1 MRVSQLRM
9 APTARVAQRIGGQ
22 TIHSALKL
30 KWKPGTL
37 LYTLEKELQH
47 ETDEAVCLKKSAELL
62 DTFACFQNPDIVVVD
77 EIGMVS
83 FGLAYWI
90 IQYFFRRKKPV
101 LFVAMGDPN
110 QLRPV
115 KTNHNVFSVSLD
127 IPLTRM
133 DLTESIRFLPE
144 YEPII
149 KQLRYYVDT
158 NNETGLFTYICGQ
171 FPVVEQIDTT
181 ILQKCTR
188 ALAYLKSTVE
198 AYNNFYL
205 KRLIKGP
212 RIRLW
217 TKSEKGDR
225 GTTYVDVKVGCHVFI
240 IENGVSLATNGTP
253 LWFEKY
259 NAQSDCIECK
269 DPVKD
274 TLVEVHRNSRGE
286 FPIVVG
292 FAGTI
297 HKFQGDTMD
306 DEAIAMNFNG
316 SRDLNLVY
324 TALSRV
330 KSMNQIVAIEL

>member
-1 MRVSQLRM
+1 M
-9 APTARVAQRIGGQ
+9 
-22 TIHSALKL
+22 
-30 KWKPGTL
+30 
-37 LYTLEKELQH
+37 
-47 ETDEAVCLKKSAELL
+47 
-62 DTFACFQNPDIVVVD
+62 
-77 EIGMVS
+77 
-83 FGLAYWI
+83 
-90 IQYFFRRKKPV
+90 
-101 LFVAMGDPN
+101 
-110 QLRPV
+110 
-115 KTNHNVFSVSLD
+115 
-127 IPLTRM
+127 
-133 DLTESIRFLPE
+133 ESIRFLPE

-198 AYNNFYL
+198 AYNNFYS
-205 KRLIKGP
+205 KRLIKDP

-217 TKSEKGDR
+217 TKSENGDM
-225 GTTYVDVKVGCHVFI
+225 GTTYVDVKVGYHVFI

-253 LWFEKY
+253 LWFKKY
-259 NAQSDCIECK
+259 NAQLDCIECK

-292 FAGTI
+292 LAGTI

-306 DEAIAMNFNG
+306 DEAINFNG
-316 SRDLNLVY
+316 SRDLNSVY